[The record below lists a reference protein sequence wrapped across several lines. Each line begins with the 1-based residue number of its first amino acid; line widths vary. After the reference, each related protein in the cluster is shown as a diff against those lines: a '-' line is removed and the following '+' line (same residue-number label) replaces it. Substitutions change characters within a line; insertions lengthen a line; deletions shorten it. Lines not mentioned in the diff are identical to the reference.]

1 MISYDCKKNQLKR
14 SYETQDTNETRS
26 NTNLNEN
33 QILNCQNHVQV
44 GLLERRDRYEDLGVG
59 FI

>member
-1 MISYDCKKNQLKR
+1 MQKESIKSELRNENYDQ
-14 SYETQDTNETRS
+14 TNFEFKS
-26 NTNLNEN
+26 AWN

-44 GLLERRDRYEDLGVG
+44 GLLERRDRYEDLDAG